1 MRYTLRSAL
10 CAIYMLYALRPIL
23 CALRPAP
30 CALRHSTTYR
40 GKYYNSIS
48 VVVPPNIPCAI
59 PRALCPAPC
68 AQHLNYHTH
77 HNQTMLNISLLSLH
91 FFGACSVIEQP
102 LRCVICAIQ
111 YALSYTAYTIL
122 YFPPLI
128 IGNVGQYILWCYPP
142 PTARK
147 ALLALI
153 LIALCARQRRRI

>member
-1 MRYTLRSAL
+1 MRYTLRSEL

-23 CALRPAP
+23 CALRPAPCALRPAP

-77 HNQTMLNISLLSLH
+77 HNQTMLNISFSEL
-91 FFGACSVIEQP
+91 VQ
-102 LRCVICAIQ
+102 
-111 YALSYTAYTIL
+111 
-122 YFPPLI
+122 
-128 IGNVGQYILWCYPP
+128 
-142 PTARK
+142 
-147 ALLALI
+147 
-153 LIALCARQRRRI
+153 